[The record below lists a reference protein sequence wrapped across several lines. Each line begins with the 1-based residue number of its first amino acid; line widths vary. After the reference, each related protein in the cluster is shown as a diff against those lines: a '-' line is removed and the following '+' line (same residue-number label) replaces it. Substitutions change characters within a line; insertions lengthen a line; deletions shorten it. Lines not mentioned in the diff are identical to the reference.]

1 MSNLE
6 KLLKTFH
13 SRKRKQSK
21 DTTRFGALSK
31 RVTPFSVLRPI
42 FIICLAVCLLL
53 VRRAFW
59 RNFSQAACQSG
70 PGWEHRKNC
79 IQTFSHNSPLA
90 SKAKRGEKKKKWKR
104 VTAFSMLAIQLQLLE
119 SRLVHSCLQTCKPW
133 PSSLSSPCKAQG
145 ERAGS
150 SSLITLQTSARGH
163 LWNDQTPLKP
173 SAEARTLAYSQ
184 IVYLSVGHDLVKC
197 DFETIISWKW
207 TKSSQEGKKSP

>member
-90 SKAKRGEKKKKWKR
+90 SKAKRGGKKKKVEKSHCIFNAGHSAATSR
-104 VTAFSMLAIQLQLLE
+104 V
-119 SRLVHSCLQTCKPW
+119 K
-133 PSSLSSPCKAQG
+133 
-145 ERAGS
+145 AGS
-150 SSLITLQTSARGH
+150 FLFADMQALAKFTLQPLQSTGRARRFV
-163 LWNDQTPLKP
+163 KP
-173 SAEARTLAYSQ
+173 HYSSDLSTGSFVKRSDSTEA
-184 IVYLSVGHDLVKC
+184 
-197 DFETIISWKW
+197 
-207 TKSSQEGKKSP
+207 